1 MTGSKHGWTD
11 RQVDQIIGNLLR
23 IGVTASALVVLTGGV
38 AYLIFHP
45 GATENLRVFSGE
57 PAELRNVPA
66 IIKGSL
72 ALHSVQI
79 IQVGLLLLIITPV
92 ARVIFSVAVFAL
104 QRDRTYVVVTLIV
117 LSLLLYSI
125 LGGRV

>member
-11 RQVDQIIGNLLR
+11 RRVDQIIGNLLR

-38 AYLIFHP
+38 AFLIFHP